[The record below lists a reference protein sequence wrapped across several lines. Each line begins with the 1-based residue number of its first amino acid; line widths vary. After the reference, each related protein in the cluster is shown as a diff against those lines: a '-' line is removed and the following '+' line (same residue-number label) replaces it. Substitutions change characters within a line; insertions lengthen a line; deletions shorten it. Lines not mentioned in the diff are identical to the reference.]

1 MNIDEGPMQKFVKEE
16 EVVCQFAK
24 LLTIVLVPS
33 ELLWVWQSTTAIETE
48 RVSDCM
54 RMD

>member
-1 MNIDEGPMQKFVKEE
+1 MNIYEGAMQKFAKEE

-33 ELLWVWQSTTAIETE
+33 EFDNLLHTAFETE
-48 RVSDCM
+48 RVSDCVWIS
-54 RMD
+54 

>member
-33 ELLWVWQSTTAIETE
+33 EFETIYY
-48 RVSDCM
+48 RHWDWTSKWL

>member
-33 ELLWVWQSTTAIETE
+33 EFDNLLPSLRLNE
-48 RVSDCM
+48 
-54 RMD
+54 